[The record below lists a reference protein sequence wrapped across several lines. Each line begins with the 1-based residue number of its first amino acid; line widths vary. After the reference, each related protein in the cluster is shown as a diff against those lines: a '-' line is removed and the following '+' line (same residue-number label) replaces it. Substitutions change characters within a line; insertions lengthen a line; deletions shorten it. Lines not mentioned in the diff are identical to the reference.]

1 LQFIT
6 RDYLARIRER
16 EISVSTLEDT
26 SVVI

>member
-16 EISVSTLEDT
+16 EISIGTLAIAR
-26 SVVI
+26 VVT